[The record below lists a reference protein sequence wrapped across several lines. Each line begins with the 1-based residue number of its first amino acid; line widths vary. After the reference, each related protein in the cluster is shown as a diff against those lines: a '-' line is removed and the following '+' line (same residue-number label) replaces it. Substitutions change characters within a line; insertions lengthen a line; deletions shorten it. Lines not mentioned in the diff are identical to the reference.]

1 MAATQADVRRALLDA
16 HPYNLEDLDHA
27 AEIAMTVAEGS
38 IATAGKMLKDAAKG
52 NGVGHFGIKERA
64 ERIIARIG
72 AAPEEPEPP
81 AEPIPPTESE
91 QDEDPGPD
99 DEDAEAL
106 TRSLTTSPSWPRT
119 SRKRSSRRWTR
130 TGSS

>member
-1 MAATQADVRRALLDA
+1 MTAA
-16 HPYNLEDLDHA
+16 
-27 AEIAMTVAEGS
+27 GGKK
-38 IATAGKMLKDAAKG
+38 ATAGKMLKTAAKG

-91 QDEDPGPD
+91 QDEDPGPN
-99 DEDAEAL
+99 DEDAEGIDPFADDEPEL
-106 TRSLTTSPSWPRT
+106 AEDEQEAFEQAMD
-119 SRKRSSRRWTR
+119 KN
-130 TGSS
+130 GE